1 MKILEKEV
9 KNPLTDVFNATN
21 CSRPMEEAIDN
32 TILVVGYVK
41 FTDIDSQTKEE
52 KEYLSLV
59 ADNGKCFS
67 TGSPIFIK
75 AFDVLLDTL
84 SDNDMN
90 ITNGI
95 GIIPNVQKSKQNKDF
110 YNFTIC

>member
-1 MKILEKEV
+1 MTILEKEV

-21 CSRPMEEAIDN
+21 CSRPIAEVIDEKV
-32 TILVVGYVK
+32 IVVGYVK
-41 FTDIDSQTKEE
+41 FTDVDSQTKEE
-52 KEYLSLV
+52 KEYLSV
-59 ADNGKCFS
+59 VSDSGKCFS

-84 SDNDMN
+84 SDNDMQ
-90 ITNGI
+90 ITNGV
-95 GIIPNVQKSKQNKDF
+95 GIIPNVQKSKQNKEF

>member
-21 CSRPMEEAIDN
+21 CSRPIAETLDEKIN
-32 TILVVGYVK
+32 VVGYVR
-41 FTDIDSQTKEE
+41 FTDTDSQTKEE
-52 KEYLSLV
+52 KEYISLV
-59 ADNGKCFS
+59 TDEGKCFS

-84 SDNDMN
+84 TDNAMT

-95 GIIPNVQKSKQNKDF
+95 GIVPNVQKSKQNKDF

>member
-21 CSRPMEEAIDN
+21 CSRPIADVIDEKI
-32 TILVVGYVK
+32 TVVGYVR
-41 FTDIDSQTKEE
+41 FTDLDSQTKEE

-59 ADNGKCFS
+59 SENGACYS

-84 SDNDMN
+84 ADNDMQITSGVGIVPN
-90 ITNGI
+90 I
-95 GIIPNVQKSKQNKDF
+95 QKSKSNKDF